1 MKLFLKFLLL
11 LWIFEIIASK
21 EPIPKNA
28 INQKPKAMK
37 NRIIFL
43 LFFFSFF
50 LFNSCGSKSEKTD
63 EIASMYDNVTT
74 VPKTESM
81 EESPSV
87 ANEQAGAK
95 NSENDQQKD
104 KGLNQNSPMVSAEKI
119 PQKIIKTAD
128 LSFKVEKYNT
138 ARIKILGI
146 IKKHNGYVS
155 SENQTGDEYRTTNV
169 MVIRVGSGDFD
180 ALVDDLLK
188 EAIFVDYKKINA
200 EDVTEEFIDI
210 NARLKSKKD
219 ALLQY
224 ETILKKAYTIN
235 DILEVQQYI
244 RTLQEEIE
252 SLEGRLKYLNNK
264 VELSTINATFY
275 EQGNIIP
282 VQSESFGYKLKEA
295 LSWGWH
301 GLVTFFLVLIY
312 LWPLWVICLITFFI
326 VRHFVKKARKKRL
339 AKQQK

>member
-1 MKLFLKFLLL
+1 MKK
-11 LWIFEIIASK
+11 S
-21 EPIPKNA
+21 
-28 INQKPKAMK
+28 
-37 NRIIFL
+37 IIFL
-43 LFFFSFF
+43 LFSFSFF
-50 LFNSCGSKSEKTD
+50 LFNSCGSKSEKSTD
-63 EIASMYDNVTT
+63 KVMLNLEMPSTAETTPVEEQSGTALADKSIAY
-74 VPKTESM
+74 ES
-81 EESPSV
+81 EKGTS
-87 ANEQAGAK
+87 G
-95 NSENDQQKD
+95 QKD
-104 KGLNQNSPMVSAEKI
+104 LISETENI

-128 LSFKVEKYNT
+128 LSFKVEKYNN

-146 IKKHNGYVS
+146 IKRHNGYVS

-200 EDVTEEFIDI
+200 EDVTEEFVDI
-210 NARLKSKKD
+210 TARLKSKKD
-219 ALLQY
+219 AMIQY

-252 SLEGRLKYLNNK
+252 SLEGRLKYLSNK

-326 VRHFVKKARKKRL
+326 VRHFVKKARKKRA
-339 AKQQK
+339 AKIQQQRQ

>member
-1 MKLFLKFLLL
+1 MKTKIFL
-11 LWIFEIIASK
+11 
-21 EPIPKNA
+21 
-28 INQKPKAMK
+28 
-37 NRIIFL
+37 L
-43 LFFFSFF
+43 LFFFSFL
-50 LFNSCGSKSEKTD
+50 LFSSCGSKSEKQDDAVTFYD
-63 EIASMYDNVTT
+63 KIAT
-74 VPKTESM
+74 VPETGST
-81 EESPSV
+81 EESPTLTD
-87 ANEQAGAK
+87 EKTGTK
-95 NSENDQQKD
+95 NSEYDQQKD
-104 KGLNQNSPMVSAEKI
+104 KGESGQKEPRAESEKI

-128 LSFKVEKYNT
+128 ISFKIEKYET
-138 ARIKILGI
+138 ARIKILDI
-146 IKKHNGYVS
+146 IKRHNGYVS

-169 MVIRVGSGDFD
+169 MVIRVGAVDFE

-200 EDVTEEFIDI
+200 EDVTEEFVDI
-210 NARLKSKKD
+210 TARLKSKKD
-219 ALLQY
+219 AMMQY

-252 SLEGRLKYLNNK
+252 SLEGRLKYMSNK

-282 VQSESFGYKLKEA
+282 VQSESFGYKLKGA
-295 LSWGWH
+295 LSWGWQ

-326 VRHFVKKARKKRL
+326 VRHFVKKARKKRA
-339 AKQQK
+339 AKIQQQKQ

>member
-1 MKLFLKFLLL
+1 MKK
-11 LWIFEIIASK
+11 S
-21 EPIPKNA
+21 
-28 INQKPKAMK
+28 
-37 NRIIFL
+37 IIFL
-43 LFFFSFF
+43 LFFFSIF
-50 LFNSCGSKSEKTD
+50 LFNSCGSKSEKTA
-63 EIASMYDNVTT
+63 ETLTLYDNVST
-74 VPKTESM
+74 VPKTEST
-81 EESPSV
+81 EESPTLSD
-87 ANEQAGAK
+87 EQAGAK
-95 NSENDQQKD
+95 NSEYDQQKD
-104 KGLNQNSPMVSAEKI
+104 KGITQNTPTIATEKI

-128 LSFKVEKYNT
+128 LSFKVEKYNA

-146 IKKHNGYVS
+146 IKKHNGNLS

-200 EDVTEEFIDI
+200 EDVTEEFVDI
-210 NARLKSKKD
+210 TARLKSKKD
-219 ALLQY
+219 AMIQY
-224 ETILKKAYTIN
+224 ETILKKANTIN

-252 SLEGRLKYLNNK
+252 SLEGRLKYLSNK

-282 VQSESFGYKLKEA
+282 VQSESFGYKIKEA

-301 GLVTFFLVLIY
+301 GLGTFFLVLIY
-312 LWPLWVICLITFFI
+312 LWPLWMGCLITFFI

-339 AKQQK
+339 TMQQK

>member
-1 MKLFLKFLLL
+1 
-11 LWIFEIIASK
+11 
-21 EPIPKNA
+21 
-28 INQKPKAMK
+28 MK

-43 LFFFSFF
+43 LFFFPFF
-50 LFNSCGSKSEKTD
+50 LFNSCGSKSEKSKD
-63 EIASMYDNVTT
+63 EVMFNLNIPSTT
-74 VPKTESM
+74 ETTPVE
-81 EESPSV
+81 
-87 ANEQAGAK
+87 EQAGTAVADK
-95 NSENDQQKD
+95 STAFESEKDISGQKEP
-104 KGLNQNSPMVSAEKI
+104 QAETEKI

-200 EDVTEEFIDI
+200 EDVTEEFVDVT
-210 NARLKSKKD
+210 ARLKSKKD
-219 ALLQY
+219 AMIQY

-312 LWPLWVICLITFFI
+312 LWPLWVICLITFFV

>member
-1 MKLFLKFLLL
+1 
-11 LWIFEIIASK
+11 
-21 EPIPKNA
+21 
-28 INQKPKAMK
+28 MK
-37 NRIIFL
+37 NSIIFL
-43 LFFFSFF
+43 LFFFSLF
-50 LFNSCGSKSEKTD
+50 LFNSCGSKSEKSKD
-63 EIASMYDNVTT
+63 EVMLNLNIPSTT
-74 VPKTESM
+74 ETTPVE
-81 EESPSV
+81 
-87 ANEQAGAK
+87 EQAGTAVADK
-95 NSENDQQKD
+95 STAFASEKDISGQKEP
-104 KGLNQNSPMVSAEKI
+104 QAETEKI

-128 LSFKVEKYNT
+128 LSFKVEKYNA

-200 EDVTEEFIDI
+200 EDVTEEFVDVT
-210 NARLKSKKD
+210 ARLKSKKD
-219 ALLQY
+219 AMIQY

-301 GLVTFFLVLIY
+301 GMVTFFLVLIY
-312 LWPLWVICLITFFI
+312 LWPLWVICLITFFV

>member
-1 MKLFLKFLLL
+1 
-11 LWIFEIIASK
+11 
-21 EPIPKNA
+21 
-28 INQKPKAMK
+28 MK

-50 LFNSCGSKSEKTD
+50 LFNSCGSKSEKSKD
-63 EIASMYDNVTT
+63 EMMLNLNIPSTA
-74 VPKTESM
+74 ESTPV
-81 EESPSV
+81 E
-87 ANEQAGAK
+87 EQAGTASADK
-95 NSENDQQKD
+95 RTTYASEKD
-104 KGLNQNSPMVSAEKI
+104 ISEIKEAQIETEKI

-146 IKKHNGYVS
+146 IKKHNGYVA

-169 MVIRVGSGDFD
+169 MVIRVGSDAFD

-200 EDVTEEFIDI
+200 EDVTEEFVDI
-210 NARLKSKKD
+210 TARLKSKKD
-219 ALLQY
+219 AMIQY
-224 ETILKKAYTIN
+224 ETILKKAYSIN

-252 SLEGRLKYLNNK
+252 SLEGRLKYLSNK
-264 VELSTINATFY
+264 VELSTINVTFY

-326 VRHFVKKARKKRL
+326 VRHFVKKARKKRA
-339 AKQQK
+339 AKQQKQ

>member
-1 MKLFLKFLLL
+1 
-11 LWIFEIIASK
+11 
-21 EPIPKNA
+21 
-28 INQKPKAMK
+28 MK
-37 NRIIFL
+37 NSIIFL

-50 LFNSCGSKSEKTD
+50 LFNSCGSKSEKTTEKVMLNM
-63 EIASMYDNVTT
+63 EIPATT
-74 VPKTESM
+74 ETSPV
-81 EESPSV
+81 EEQS
-87 ANEQAGAK
+87 GAT
-95 NSENDQQKD
+95 SKD
-104 KGLNQNSPMVSAEKI
+104 KSTSYESEKGISGQKEALAEPEKI
-119 PQKIIKTAD
+119 PQKVVKTAD
-128 LSFKVEKYNT
+128 LSFKVEKYNA

-146 IKKHNGYVS
+146 IKKHNGYLS

-200 EDVTEEFIDI
+200 EDVTEEFVDI
-210 NARLKSKKD
+210 IARLKSKKD
-219 ALLQY
+219 AMIQY

-244 RTLQEEIE
+244 RSLQEEIE
-252 SLEGRLKYLNNK
+252 SLEGRLKYLSNK

-301 GLVTFFLVLIY
+301 GLVTFFLALIY

-326 VRHFVKKARKKRL
+326 VRHFVKKARKRRA
-339 AKQQK
+339 AKLQQQK

>member
-1 MKLFLKFLLL
+1 
-11 LWIFEIIASK
+11 
-21 EPIPKNA
+21 
-28 INQKPKAMK
+28 MK
-37 NRIIFL
+37 NSIIFL

-50 LFNSCGSKSEKTD
+50 LFNSCGSKSEKSKD
-63 EIASMYDNVTT
+63 EVMPNLNIPSTA
-74 VPKTESM
+74 ESTPV
-81 EESPSV
+81 E
-87 ANEQAGAK
+87 EQAGTVLADK
-95 NSENDQQKD
+95 STAYASEKD
-104 KGLNQNSPMVSAEKI
+104 ISEIKEPQIETEKI

-138 ARIKILGI
+138 ARTKILTI
-146 IKKHNGYVS
+146 IKKHNGYLS

-200 EDVTEEFIDI
+200 EDVTEEFVDI
-210 NARLKSKKD
+210 TARLKSKKD
-219 ALLQY
+219 AMIQY

-264 VELSTINATFY
+264 VALSTINLTFY
-275 EQGNIIP
+275 EQGNILP
-282 VQSESFGYKLKEA
+282 SQSEGFGYKLKKA
-295 LSWGWH
+295 LSWGWQ
-301 GLVTFFLVLIY
+301 GLVTFFLAIIY
-312 LWPLWVICLITFFI
+312 LWPLWVLGLSTFFVI
-326 VRHFVKKARKKRL
+326 RYFVRKARNKRI
-339 AKQQK
+339 ARQVQQQQKQ

>member
-1 MKLFLKFLLL
+1 
-11 LWIFEIIASK
+11 
-21 EPIPKNA
+21 
-28 INQKPKAMK
+28 MK
-37 NRIIFL
+37 NSIIFL
-43 LFFFSFF
+43 LFFFSLF
-50 LFNSCGSKSEKTD
+50 LFNSCGSKSEKSKD
-63 EIASMYDNVTT
+63 EVMLNLNIPSTT
-74 VPKTESM
+74 ETTPVE
-81 EESPSV
+81 
-87 ANEQAGAK
+87 EQAGTAVADK
-95 NSENDQQKD
+95 STAFASEKDISGQKEP
-104 KGLNQNSPMVSAEKI
+104 QAETEKI

-128 LSFKVEKYNT
+128 LSFKVEKYNA

-200 EDVTEEFIDI
+200 EDVTEEFVDVT
-210 NARLKSKKD
+210 ARLKSKKD
-219 ALLQY
+219 AMIQY

-312 LWPLWVICLITFFI
+312 LWPLWVICLITFFV

>member
-1 MKLFLKFLLL
+1 
-11 LWIFEIIASK
+11 
-21 EPIPKNA
+21 
-28 INQKPKAMK
+28 MK
-37 NRIIFL
+37 NSIIFL

-50 LFNSCGSKSEKTD
+50 LFNSCGNKSEKTTTD
-63 EIASMYDNVTT
+63 EAMVLMDIPSTTETSPVEEQSGAAS
-74 VPKTESM
+74 
-81 EESPSV
+81 
-87 ANEQAGAK
+87 
-95 NSENDQQKD
+95 KD
-104 KGLNQNSPMVSAEKI
+104 KSTYYESEKGISGQKEALAEPEKI

-128 LSFKVEKYNT
+128 ISFKVEKYNT

-146 IKKHNGYVS
+146 IKKHNGYLS
-155 SENQTGDEYRTTNV
+155 SENQTGDEYRTTNA

-188 EAIFVDYKKINA
+188 EAIFVDYKKINS
-200 EDVTEEFIDI
+200 EDVTEEFVDI
-210 NARLKSKKD
+210 TARLKSKKD
-219 ALLQY
+219 AMIQY

-252 SLEGRLKYLNNK
+252 SLEGRLKYLSNK

-326 VRHFVKKARKKRL
+326 VRHFVKKARKKRI